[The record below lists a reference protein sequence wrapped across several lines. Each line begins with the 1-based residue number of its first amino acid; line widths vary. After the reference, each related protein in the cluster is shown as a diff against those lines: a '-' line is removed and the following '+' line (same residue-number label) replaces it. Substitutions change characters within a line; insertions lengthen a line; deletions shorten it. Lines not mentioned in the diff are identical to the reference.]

1 MSCDVVG
8 LSLDW
13 SIGSLGGRGCSVV
26 GGAGRTI
33 EGVARRGGDLRRLRD
48 CVVCFPLPLD
58 LVLVDLQC
66 YIKRIHTCLYHTKN
80 SLCDTV
86 EPLYTN
92 GRRAFDQ
99 KNNWV
104 QVIVSPFSGGCG
116 GCCCLAGGARG
127 DEERLRERERE
138 RVRRLPHTGNVQSSL
153 LRQLAS
159 FQGPVLLLGSL
170 PDRVELPEAALRHF
184 DTFSLRSR
192 LCVPPFRT
200 FHPRIT

>member
-13 SIGSLGGRGCSVV
+13 SIGSLGGQGCSVV

-33 EGVARRGGDLRRLRD
+33 EGVAGRGGDLRRLRD

-80 SLCDTV
+80 SL
-86 EPLYTN
+86 LYSGTSLHQWEKSI
-92 GRRAFDQ
+92 RSE
-99 KNNWV
+99 NNWV

-170 PDRVELPEAALRHF
+170 PDRVELPEAALRHL

-192 LCVPPFRT
+192 LPFGT
-200 FHPRIT
+200 FHPRIA